1 MNKIFTFVVNKRT
14 NKLLL
19 LLGNSQDPQY
29 NSSFWYVVTG
39 GVEDIDL
46 NLEATVKREVKEET
60 NLDIDEC
67 IYLNWVFKY
76 TSLGIKCVEYVYVS
90 FVENTDVVLN
100 EESIDY
106 KWCNIDDF
114 IECIN
119 WSGNKE
125 LLRNVVQSALK
136 KEIYIKEE
144 LIEES
149 C

>member
-39 GVEDIDL
+39 EVEDIDL